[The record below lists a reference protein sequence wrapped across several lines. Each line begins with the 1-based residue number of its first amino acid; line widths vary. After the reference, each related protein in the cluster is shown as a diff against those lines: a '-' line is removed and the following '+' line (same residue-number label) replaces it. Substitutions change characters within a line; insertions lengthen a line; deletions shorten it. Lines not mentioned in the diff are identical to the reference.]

1 VRPNDSAADL
11 RVREEKAAPGRL
23 PNLIIVGV
31 SKGGT
36 TSLFHYLRQH
46 PDICGSDI
54 KELYYFAP
62 LRHGG
67 ELGPIEDYAV
77 HFRHCTG
84 YRYAVEATP
93 GYFYGGRPLARGV
106 RDTCPDVHVVV
117 SLRSPA
123 DRCWSWFRFQKSRLR
138 IPKDMSFDA
147 YLDRCEEL
155 HRAGVDGEI
164 EHRAF
169 WGLGGGCYDTWLDS
183 WVEEFGE
190 RFRVVFFEDLARAPV
205 GVVRDLCRWLGL
217 DEAVVDAFEFP
228 VENQTAQYRAAGL
241 QRVAVAVN
249 RRGER
254 LFGRHRTAKRWLR
267 SAYHLVNRQPSNDGL
282 SPAARAR
289 LANFYLPHNRRLVE
303 QLASLGVELPA
314 WLKDAGRA
322 SDRP

>member
-1 VRPNDSAADL
+1 MDRCTRPHRCVPSRPGACAGSSPGRAERWVHGRRRRRATQSGAEQTRGAGSVRPNDSVEDL
-11 RVREEKAAPGRL
+11 HVRDENVAPGRL

-93 GYFYGGRPLARGV
+93 GYFYGGRPPARGV

-138 IPKDMSFDA
+138 IPKDMSFEA

-164 EHRAF
+164 EHRGF

-190 RFRVVFFEDLARAPV
+190 RYRVVFFEDLVRAPA
-205 GVVRDLCRWLGL
+205 RWSG
-217 DEAVVDAFEFP
+217 
-228 VENQTAQYRAAGL
+228 TSAAGSTST
-241 QRVAVAVN
+241 RPWWT
-249 RRGER
+249 RSSSPW
-254 LFGRHRTAKRWLR
+254 RTRPR
-267 SAYHLVNRQPSNDGL
+267 S
-282 SPAARAR
+282 
-289 LANFYLPHNRRLVE
+289 
-303 QLASLGVELPA
+303 
-314 WLKDAGRA
+314 
-322 SDRP
+322 